1 MVFLKWR
8 SGRRLSA
15 KNKTRF
21 AEFIYE
27 ALVSL
32 TAVPVLVPSGA

>member
-1 MVFLKWR
+1 MMVFLKWR

-27 ALVSL
+27 VDYNVTEPLIVIDYS
-32 TAVPVLVPSGA
+32 